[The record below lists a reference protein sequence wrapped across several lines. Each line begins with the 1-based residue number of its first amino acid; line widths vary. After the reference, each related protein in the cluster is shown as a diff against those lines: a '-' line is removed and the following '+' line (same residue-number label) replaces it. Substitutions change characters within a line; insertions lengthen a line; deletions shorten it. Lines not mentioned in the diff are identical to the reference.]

1 MSAVRLRGPWQSA
14 FVQWSCSNFLS
25 LFLVFLSCPL
35 YLFPPQRPLS
45 LSYIFLSSVWMAITE
60 IFPKGKKKIKGFV
73 SRCFILNHSFS
84 QFKQLVNW
92 RPLLFPEWVVKT
104 LCWKKVS
111 VNCVPASLSFVQREK
126 CEISSLVVRFQS
138 EAESQQFSAQP
149 WAISPQIWSNS
160 FSHRILLVALFIFIH
175 WERTVFLFWVAHKS
189 HIYVYNNN
197 KI

>member
-1 MSAVRLRGPWQSA
+1 MDPGSQRL
-14 FVQWSCSNFLS
+14 CSEVVLTFCLS
-25 LFLVFLSCPL
+25 
-35 YLFPPQRPLS
+35 S
-45 LSYIFLSSVWMAITE
+45 LSFYLAHYIFPHHRDLWIILIFSWAVSEWLSQKSFQKE
-60 IFPKGKKKIKGFV
+60 KKKSVCGGFE

-92 RPLLFPEWVVKT
+92 RPLLVTEWVVKT

-149 WAISPQIWSNS
+149 WAISPQIWSNG

-189 HIYVYNNN
+189 HIYVYNN